1 MFWCGRL
8 NSREIVVPLE
18 RRRHRLQLLQAHDIV
33 DVLWVAALYRIHR
46 GPCQRGFDPQDRRR
60 VRFSFDFTLARQ
72 HKDFLQVVMIL
83 VAHFGELGVVGQV
96 VVATAHGK
104 ATLVDPCNHERG
116 VVEVDD

>member
-1 MFWCGRL
+1 MAASIDFTNFPVRALLSGGNAFATYAWPSASPR
-8 NSREIVVPLE
+8 SRSA
-18 RRRHRLQLLQAHDIV
+18 Q
-33 DVLWVAALYRIHR
+33 R
-46 GPCQRGFDPQDRRR
+46 GPCQCGFDLQDRRR
-60 VRFSFDFTLARQ
+60 VRFSIGFTLARQ